1 MKDETALTQML
12 KDVLHKTKHLSMIEQ
27 LNALKQAWMK
37 YRQIG
42 CSEAVYR
49 LLSALHLISSNISCI
64 FVASGYP
71 ENRSVF
77 FQKVND
83 NSEKIVELDNS
94 FDEDQ
99 DEDSEDE
106 LIDNNDE
113 KKPVKIAG
121 RDGKFKE
128 AISIHERYAK
138 RPDYLEEMC
147 LAQFASVYVLT
158 PRMKKG
164 TKWSEEE
171 GKEGCSVEASTIAM
185 FKKDKDDKDEP
196 NVWLPRYI
204 DLRKFKLGL
213 MRARCYPIVLR
224 THNSRKKD
232 GDEFYYAELQLYF
245 HWRDEDKDLR
255 SKDNEKHTI
264 DLYYN
269 QEVIKTIDSNKAQ
282 LYVGYDAGELLEEA
296 ELYRKDED
304 RPTLVFDML
313 NAQTIQENEDDEEEG
328 VVDDP
333 EFAGRNPGELSEKG
347 EGGALLESSRFKKL
361 ILPDD
366 DELLEMTRRLVPEQL
381 AALTIFLK
389 YCKSIKRNHK
399 NPFFQPDAPRLIIHG
414 GAGKHL
420 MRKNFESL

>member
-1 MKDETALTQML
+1 MLSFYLLAHNPYAIVSYISDYVMKDETALTQML

-94 FDEDQ
+94 FEEDH

-106 LIDNNDE
+106 LIDNDDE

-128 AISIHERYAK
+128 AISIHDRYAK
-138 RPDYLEEMC
+138 RPDYLEKMC

-164 TKWSEEE
+164 TEWSDEK
-171 GKEGCSVEASTIAM
+171 GKERCSVETSTITM
-185 FKKDKDDKDEP
+185 LKKDKHDKDEP

-204 DLRKFKLGL
+204 DLRNFKLGL
-213 MRARCYPIVLR
+213 Y
-224 THNSRKKD
+224 S
-232 GDEFYYAELQLYF
+232 
-245 HWRDEDKDLR
+245 
-255 SKDNEKHTI
+255 
-264 DLYYN
+264 
-269 QEVIKTIDSNKAQ
+269 
-282 LYVGYDAGELLEEA
+282 
-296 ELYRKDED
+296 
-304 RPTLVFDML
+304 VF
-313 NAQTIQENEDDEEEG
+313 
-328 VVDDP
+328 
-333 EFAGRNPGELSEKG
+333 
-347 EGGALLESSRFKKL
+347 
-361 ILPDD
+361 
-366 DELLEMTRRLVPEQL
+366 
-381 AALTIFLK
+381 
-389 YCKSIKRNHK
+389 
-399 NPFFQPDAPRLIIHG
+399 
-414 GAGKHL
+414 
-420 MRKNFESL
+420 

>member
-1 MKDETALTQML
+1 MLFFQFLAHNPYAVVSYISDYVMKDETQLTQML
-12 KDVLHKTKHLSMIEQ
+12 KDVLHKTKHLSTIEQ
-27 LNALKQAWMK
+27 LNALKQTWLK

-42 CSEAVYR
+42 ASEAVYR
-49 LLSALHLISSNISCI
+49 LLSALHLISSNISCT

-94 FDEDQ
+94 FEEEH

-106 LIDNNDE
+106 LIDNDDE

-138 RPDYLEEMC
+138 RPDYLEKMC

-158 PRMKKG
+158 TRMKKG
-164 TKWSEEE
+164 TEWS
-171 GKEGCSVEASTIAM
+171 KEKDKKRCSVEASTIAM
-185 FKKDKDDKDEP
+185 FKMDKNDKDEP
-196 NVWLPRYI
+196 EVLLPRYI
-204 DLRKFKLGL
+204 DLREFKLGL
-213 MRARCYPIVLR
+213 MRARCYPNVVR

-245 HWRDEDKDLR
+245 HWRDENKDLR

-264 DLYYN
+264 ELYHN
-269 QEVIKTIDSNKAQ
+269 KEVLQTIDSNKDQ
-282 LYVGYDAGELLEEA
+282 LYVGYDAGELMEEA
-296 ELYRKDED
+296 ELYRKDDD

-328 VVDDP
+328 VVEDP

-347 EGGALLESSRFKKL
+347 EGGALLETSKFKKL

-366 DELLEMTRRLVPEQL
+366 DELLDMTRRLVP
-381 AALTIFLK
+381 
-389 YCKSIKRNHK
+389 
-399 NPFFQPDAPRLIIHG
+399 
-414 GAGKHL
+414 
-420 MRKNFESL
+420 